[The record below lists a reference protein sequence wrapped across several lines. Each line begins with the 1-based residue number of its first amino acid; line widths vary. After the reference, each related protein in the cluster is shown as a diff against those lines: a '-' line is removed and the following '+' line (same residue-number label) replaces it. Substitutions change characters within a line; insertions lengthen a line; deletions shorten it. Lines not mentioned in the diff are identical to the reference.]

1 MFSALS
7 ASAAS
12 IGRGSAASVVVRA
25 PISGTVLI
33 RRASVGVA
41 VEAGGEPL
49 VVVGDPNAVWVVAE
63 VFERELPL
71 VVEGAR
77 ASVALASVGTPLEA
91 TVASVGGEVDPN
103 TRRAHVYLALGDE
116 LPLTLRAGMYARVE
130 IEVGDAGLGIPT
142 ASVLV
147 KDGGRTVVFVQRDQR
162 TFLARE
168 VQVGPPVRG
177 RAPVLAGLDR
187 ADRIVTRGALLI
199 DGQADLL
206 R

>member
-1 MFSALS
+1 
-7 ASAAS
+7 
-12 IGRGSAASVVVRA
+12 
-25 PISGTVLI
+25 
-33 RRASVGVA
+33 
-41 VEAGGEPL
+41 
-49 VVVGDPNAVWVVAE
+49 
-63 VFERELPL
+63 
-71 VVEGAR
+71 
-77 ASVALASVGTPLEA
+77 
-91 TVASVGGEVDPN
+91 
-103 TRRAHVYLALGDE
+103 
-116 LPLTLRAGMYARVE
+116 MYARVE